1 MNHSKAVKTVGYI
14 GLGNAG
20 YSMASNLPKH
30 SFRVVVYDI
39 DPDKVQKAAKEWEN
53 TTASNGDAK
62 SFQDCDVVV
71 TMLPQGKVVRE
82 VILGD
87 RGIATGL
94 KPG

>member
-30 SFRVVVYDI
+30 GFRVVVYDI

-53 TTASNGDAK
+53 TTASNGDPK